1 MLNHGFQMLS
11 SVPLRIQVL
20 AIIKYYIMTFL
31 SILRDPLFMTTVNFV
46 PFIFKP
52 RFSYTDCSN
61 WVTIPLQIS
70 NIISKSDVCIFF
82 FSKDHVKFLTQ
93 QLDECS
99 VFSMID
105 FKGGNT

>member
-1 MLNHGFQMLS
+1 MLNHGCQMLS

-82 FSKDHVKFLTQ
+82 Q
-93 QLDECS
+93 
-99 VFSMID
+99 
-105 FKGGNT
+105 